1 MFIHLTNYSL
11 NKENASFRQATS
23 VEDENSHKRTI
34 TSLLK
39 RLKEDGKDID
49 SMKDQINDIV
59 IKTMIKIMNKVTII
73 KQIKKV
79 RYLTKKRTNFE
90 I

>member
-11 NKENASFRQATS
+11 NKENTSFRQATS

-39 RLKEDGKDID
+39 RLREDGKDVD

-59 IKTMIKIMNKVTII
+59 IKTMISIEPELVHS
-73 KQIKKV
+73 
-79 RYLTKKRTNFE
+79 YRTS
-90 I
+90 